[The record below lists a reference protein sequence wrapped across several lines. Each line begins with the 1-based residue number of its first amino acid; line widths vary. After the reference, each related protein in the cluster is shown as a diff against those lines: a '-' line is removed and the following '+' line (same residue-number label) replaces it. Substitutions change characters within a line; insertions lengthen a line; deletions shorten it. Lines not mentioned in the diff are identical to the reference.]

1 MGTSG
6 EYGGSSSAAWKQ
18 ARDSWLELLASDGE
32 GAVSKA
38 AISAARAVGGST
50 KGGDTASPTAG
61 GRSGRAARLVSGARS
76 GGRAIAAAYAYDRGD
91 ADTLA
96 GLGLDLAELQEMSLK
111 QRCQAILDA
120 TMAAVDQPDDVAM
133 RRAALAILKDMLGA
147 DAMPAAIDAVKA
159 FLVNYIFEIALV
171 EVARTRQESRLSA
184 SELASR
190 EKRARDYLR
199 RRVDA
204 LDLSLDGASVA
215 PSALSDAMV
224 RLLPVVTA
232 IVGGPE

>member
-1 MGTSG
+1 M
-6 EYGGSSSAAWKQ
+6 
-18 ARDSWLELLASDGE
+18 
-32 GAVSKA
+32 
-38 AISAARAVGGST
+38 
-50 KGGDTASPTAG
+50 
-61 GRSGRAARLVSGARS
+61 
-76 GGRAIAAAYAYDRGD
+76 
-91 ADTLA
+91 
-96 GLGLDLAELQEMSLK
+96 AELQAMSLR

-133 RRAALAILKDMLGA
+133 RRAAVEILKEMLGA
-147 DAMPAAIDAVKA
+147 DAMPAAIDAVRA

-171 EVARTRQESRLSA
+171 EVARTRQEGRLSA
-184 SELASR
+184 SELSSR

-215 PSALSDAMV
+215 PSALSDAMA

>member
-1 MGTSG
+1 MGTT
-6 EYGGSSSAAWKQ
+6 
-18 ARDSWLELLASDGE
+18 ASDSE
-32 GAVSKA
+32 GAASRA
-38 AISAARAVGGST
+38 ATSAARAVGGSAR
-50 KGGDTASPTAG
+50 GGDSAAPTAG
-61 GRSGRAARLVSGARS
+61 GRSGRAARLVAGARS

-96 GLGLDLAELQEMSLK
+96 GLGLDLAELQAMSLR

-133 RRAALAILKDMLGA
+133 RRAAVEILKEMLGA
-147 DAMPAAIDAVKA
+147 DAMPAAIDAVRA

-171 EVARTRQESRLSA
+171 EVARTRQEGRLSA
-184 SELASR
+184 SELSSR

-215 PSALSDAMV
+215 PSALSDAMA